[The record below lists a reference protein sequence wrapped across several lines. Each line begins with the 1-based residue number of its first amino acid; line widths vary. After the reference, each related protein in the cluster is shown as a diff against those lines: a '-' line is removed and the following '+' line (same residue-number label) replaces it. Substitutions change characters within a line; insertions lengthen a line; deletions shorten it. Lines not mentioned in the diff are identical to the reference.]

1 MNIIEIK
8 KISASEAE
16 SISLNEVF
24 TEKVMQ
30 GNADFTIIKSNQ
42 GRGTYVATLVM
53 GAEVLGFVYFKTDIP
68 VRNYDGNSESLEIL
82 VNAIIDEH
90 CSYCTD

>member
-1 MNIIEIK
+1 MNIIEIT

-30 GNADFTIIKSNQ
+30 GNADLTIIKSNQ
-42 GRGTYVATLVM
+42 GRGIYVATLFM
-53 GAEVLGFVYFKTDIP
+53 DAEFLGAVYFETDVP
-68 VRNYDGNSESLEIL
+68 VRFYDGDSDSLEIL

-90 CSYCTD
+90 GSYCTD